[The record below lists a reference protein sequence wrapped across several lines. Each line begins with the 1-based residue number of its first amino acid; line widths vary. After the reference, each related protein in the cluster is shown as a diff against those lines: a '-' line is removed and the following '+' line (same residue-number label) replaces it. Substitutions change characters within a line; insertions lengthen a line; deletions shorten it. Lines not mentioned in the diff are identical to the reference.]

1 MSSSKQ
7 VKIQQRLRLSERIN
21 HEGVEMPACS
31 HCSRRGTKCVVSG
44 DSRRCS
50 ECVTRNA
57 RCDYAGPSVQD
68 WVKLQREEDRL
79 VAAGAVAEEQAM
91 AAHRLAD
98 EAHRSIVQA
107 HRSANEAISRMRRI
121 RLQQKL
127 LKE

>member
-21 HEGVEMPACS
+21 REGVEMPACS

-57 RCDYAGPSVQD
+57 RCEVQYIISCNDVRLRSRYTSLNQKDYNIPA
-68 WVKLQREEDRL
+68 RL
-79 VAAGAVAEEQAM
+79 EYA
-91 AAHRLAD
+91 
-98 EAHRSIVQA
+98 
-107 HRSANEAISRMRRI
+107 
-121 RLQQKL
+121 
-127 LKE
+127 